1 MVQREK
7 KVPPSTTAAYSYRRS
22 PDRQH
27 ISRSHSPQQ
36 GHQRQGGRRES
47 LSRSRSPGRV
57 RGRGMST
64 RRSNSPPPQHN
75 FDSHSGYQ
83 RGHYMSQFRSRSP
96 RGYSLSKSRSPSPQQ
111 VRQFGSLSPEQEQ
124 RDQSR
129 SLSPSEPVIGRKRSC
144 SSSEDGLQ
152 LVKAQ
157 KVSEGGGRPK
167 ASDYDDVSKEVI
179 LRATAIYRCLV
190 STCNA
195 FPTPSEETELIK
207 GAWNRANEETSQE
220 VPIALTPVIAKVVSV
235 LLCYS

>member
-7 KVPPSTTAAYSYRRS
+7 KVPPTTTASYSYRRS
-22 PDRQH
+22 PDQQH
-27 ISRSHSPQQ
+27 ISRSRSPKR
-36 GHQRQGGRRES
+36 GYQRQGGRRES
-47 LSRSRSPGRV
+47 LSRSRSPGQV

-64 RRSNSPPPQHN
+64 RRSYSPAQQHN
-75 FDSHSGYQ
+75 SNSHSRSQ
-83 RGHYMSQFRSRSP
+83 QGHYRSEFRSRSP

-157 KVSEGGGRPK
+157 KVSEGGSRPK

-235 LLCYS
+235 FLYYS